1 MNTQRNLRA
10 ILFSILSLDTKK
22 STTIKT
28 MLLITLHFINNKCFQ
43 IDRIAKPKVKGTI
56 NLSLFIGGVFRN
68 N

>member
-28 MLLITLHFINNKCFQ
+28 MPLITLHFINNKCFQ
-43 IDRIAKPKVKGTI
+43 TDRIAKPKVKGTI
-56 NLSLFIGGVFRN
+56 NLS
-68 N
+68 